1 MCEQSSLL
9 NDYERFSLT
18 TGEHALPLTYD
29 LPSEYLRTKLY
40 KNEQAN
46 TAPKVMQV
54 VEKTLESN
62 KTVAGGQNQ
71 SDRVGF
77 SAFLVSLGTLS
88 SRVLGLVRDMMTTAY
103 FPPMV
108 TDAFTVAFRLPNMF
122 RRILGE
128 GALSVSF
135 IPVFSSTVSDPKSE
149 PKKLVNGVFTLLFS
163 VAITVTTLGIIFARP
178 IVEFIAKG
186 EAFAGIPG
194 KIDLTVQLSRIMFV
208 YVLLVSMY
216 AYFMAILNSLRKFW
230 LPAFAP
236 VLWNVAMIASAY
248 LDLGPLTESGEVL
261 AWGVAVGGVLQ
272 MGILIPPLVR
282 AGYLPKFTLNV
293 NTPEIKKVFRGFG
306 PSLIGLGIM
315 QITIFINTRFASY
328 LPEGSNTW
336 IYVAD
341 RILEL
346 PLSLFAV
353 SIGTALMPTLSTQW
367 HQQRF
372 DDFFK
377 TSNYYLRSV
386 LFLAVPA
393 GIGVWVLAH
402 PIVELL
408 FLRKNFT
415 AESVANTAS
424 VLQIYSIAILSYSV
438 LRVLAPC
445 FYAIKNTW
453 YPMICSLIGL
463 CVHLILA
470 WPLIEK
476 YGIQGLTTST
486 VISGTVNMALLFV
499 GFKILIGHFN
509 YAKLFASLFKFL
521 GLGAVMYFILQVFF
535 MIDAPELS
543 RYVRLVLLFSTIGVA
558 GGTYLLLAHLLK
570 LEELK
575 PVSDKINRKFNKILK
590 R

>member
-1 MCEQSSLL
+1 MVEMTSKTNKGSSK
-9 NDYERFSLT
+9 
-18 TGEHALPLTYD
+18 P
-29 LPSEYLRTKLY
+29 
-40 KNEQAN
+40 
-46 TAPKVMQV
+46 
-54 VEKTLESN
+54 
-62 KTVAGGQNQ
+62 
-71 SDRVGF
+71 DRVGF
-77 SAFLVSLGTLS
+77 SAFLVSIGTLS

-103 FPPMV
+103 FPATI
-108 TDAFTVAFRLPNMF
+108 TDAWLVAFKLPNMF

-135 IPVFSSTVSDPKSE
+135 IPVFSGVVSDEKAD

-163 VAITVTTLGIIFARP
+163 VAITITTLGIIFAEP
-178 IVEFIAKG
+178 LVVFLTKG
-186 EAFAGIPG
+186 EAYAGIPG
-194 KIDLTVQLSRIMFV
+194 KVELTIHLARIMFI
-208 YVLLVSMY
+208 YVLLVSVY
-216 AYFMAILNSLRKFW
+216 AYYMAILNSLRSFW

-236 VLWNVAMIASAY
+236 VLWNVAMIVSAFVN
-248 LDLGPLTESGEVL
+248 LGPLTESGEVL
-261 AWGVAVGGVLQ
+261 AWGVVLGGLLQ
-272 MGILIPPLVR
+272 MGILIPPLIK
-282 AGYLPKFTLNV
+282 AGFLPKLTMHI

-336 IYVAD
+336 IFIAD

-367 HQQRF
+367 HQQRH
-372 DDFFK
+372 DEFFK

-393 GIGVWVLAH
+393 AIGCFVLAH

-408 FLRKNFT
+408 FQRKNYT

-424 VLQIYSIAILSYSV
+424 VLQIYSFAILTYSV

-453 YPMICSLIGL
+453 YPMICSFVGL
-463 CVHLILA
+463 AIHLMLA
-470 WPLIEK
+470 WPFIQK
-476 YGIQGLTTST
+476 YGVQGLTAST
-486 VISGTVNMALLFV
+486 VLSGTINMSLLFV
-499 GFKILIGHFN
+499 GFSFFIGKFD
-509 YAKLFASLFKFL
+509 YAKLLSSLFKFL
-521 GLGAVMYFILQVFF
+521 IIGAAMFLILQMFF
-535 MIDAPELS
+535 MFDNVELG
-543 RYVRLVLLFSTIGVA
+543 RYLRLVLLFTTIAVSGSV
-558 GGTYLLLAHLLK
+558 YLSIAHFMK

-575 PVSDKINRKFNKILK
+575 PVSDKILGKLSKIKSKLFN
-590 R
+590 